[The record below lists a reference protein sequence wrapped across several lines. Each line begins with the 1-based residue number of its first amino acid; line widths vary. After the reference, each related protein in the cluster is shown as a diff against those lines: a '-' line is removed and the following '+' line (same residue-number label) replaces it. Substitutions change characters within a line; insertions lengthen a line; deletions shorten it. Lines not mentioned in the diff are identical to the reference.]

1 MKHSRFKLVSS
12 LTPSANDY
20 GFHWAISPLE
30 SGEIQQMKNKVPS
43 ETGRG
48 ASRKKTNS
56 NTDARWK
63 TVARSYTEE
72 ADYYEFDILPWI
84 HYGDIYRARL
94 KHSIGKL
101 RDEARRLERRR

>member
-1 MKHSRFKLVSS
+1 M
-12 LTPSANDY
+12 
-20 GFHWAISPLE
+20 
-30 SGEIQQMKNKVPS
+30 QQIDKQVPS

-48 ASRKKTNS
+48 VSRKKTNS

-63 TVARSYTEE
+63 TLARSYTEE
-72 ADYYEFDILPWI
+72 ADYYEFEVLPWI

-94 KHSIGKL
+94 KYQIGKL

>member
-1 MKHSRFKLVSS
+1 
-12 LTPSANDY
+12 
-20 GFHWAISPLE
+20 
-30 SGEIQQMKNKVPS
+30 MKNKVPS